1 VAQASLPV
9 CQYLNILPQKKT
21 DISTVSNINPAHTLE
36 QLLEKDYT
44 IVTTVRSEDKAN
56 KIRSAFPEKV
66 KDGKLEIVIV
76 PDIAKPDAFDEVAK
90 TPGLDAVVHVASPF
104 HFNISEFT
112 RPRLCAIQG

>member
-1 VAQASLPV
+1 ML
-9 CQYLNILPQKKT
+9 CLT
-21 DISTVSNINPAHTLE
+21 DVNPAHTLE

-56 KIRSAFPEKV
+56 KIRNAFPDKV

-76 PDIAKPDAFDEVAK
+76 PDIAKSDAFDEVAK

-104 HFNISEFT
+104 HFNISE
-112 RPRLCAIQG
+112 

>member
-1 VAQASLPV
+1 MISCLKRTIKQISVL
-9 CQYLNILPQKKT
+9 CLT
-21 DISTVSNINPAHTLE
+21 DVNPAHTLE

-56 KIRSAFPEKV
+56 KIRNAFPDKV

-76 PDIAKPDAFDEVAK
+76 PDIAKSDAFDEVAK

-104 HFNISEFT
+104 HFNISE
-112 RPRLCAIQG
+112 